1 MRSNVGLNEL
11 LALCRYLGIALADVA
26 DMTENLKV
34 IKDSLSTFAPRNYMV
49 YVENG
54 AIACLDAT

>member
-1 MRSNVGLNEL
+1 
-11 LALCRYLGIALADVA
+11 
-26 DMTENLKV
+26 MTENLKV
-34 IKDSLSTFAPRNYMV
+34 IKNSLSAFAPRNYMI

>member
-1 MRSNVGLNEL
+1 LS
-11 LALCRYLGIALADVA
+11 IALADVA

-34 IKDSLSTFAPRNYMV
+34 IKDSLSTFAPRNYMI
-49 YVENG
+49 YVEKC